1 MRKMLLAVLA
11 FAATLTATAQEHPN
25 GRFERR
31 DSTRIAEPFV
41 LPDTIVHMTPW
52 MPSYDVMVPIGSKP
66 VVSMTSVVLAPKSKL
81 PARVSVFDASPR
93 QLVRHVTI
101 SNGQAWNWSP
111 YPDRELD
118 ARVIRFPMRDIRELD
133 RERQKAGPPKP
144 ARPPK

>member
-1 MRKMLLAVLA
+1 MRKMLLLAVLA
-11 FAATLTATAQEHPN
+11 FAATLTAAAQEYPS

-52 MPSYDVMVPIGSKP
+52 MPSYDVMAPIGSKP

-101 SNGQAWNWSP
+101 SNGQAWNGAPIRTPTSMPGPSP
-111 YPDRELD
+111 FRCPAELP
-118 ARVIRFPMRDIRELD
+118 VILRRHLRRDV
-133 RERQKAGPPKP
+133 
-144 ARPPK
+144 

>member
-1 MRKMLLAVLA
+1 MRKMLLLAVLA

-52 MPSYDVMVPIGSKP
+52 MPSYDVMAPIGSKP

-111 YPDRELD
+111 YPDAYLD
-118 ARVIRFPMRDIRELD
+118 ARTLSFPMPR
-133 RERQKAGPPKP
+133 
-144 ARPPK
+144 